1 MKPYISALHCTST
14 FVAYRGHSLHIGQLR
29 LAVFARSLLRDLFRT
44 TLRHDQLQCPYS
56 FFAEF
61 SSRIIAKCN
70 INCAIVKSNQGFHC
84 VTSLPTQNDLTPT
97 FGCTAET
104 FLLLA
109 IPFVLPSHPCLLVCW
124 HRVAVHHK
132 QVLCTQLRARTSLL
146 IDFVG

>member
-1 MKPYISALHCTST
+1 MLCIVH
-14 FVAYRGHSLHIGQLR
+14 RHSLHIGDIR
-29 LAVFARSLLRDLFRT
+29 CISGNFALPCLRDLFCAISFVPRYAT
-44 TLRHDQLQCPYS
+44 TSCNALIA

-109 IPFVLPSHPCLLVCW
+109 VPFVLPSHPCLLVRW
-124 HRVAVHHK
+124 HRVGVHHK
-132 QVLCTQLRARTSLL
+132 QALCNQLRARTSLL
-146 IDFVG
+146 IDFVD